1 MSRAWAARSAALAV
15 LTAVVLTSCAPAD
28 AGRSPARGPSAA
40 DSVVREP
47 VEQSEPEQL
56 PSALKLPLDD
66 PRLPAP
72 LVDPARVVPGGP
84 PPDGIPPVDAPRFLP
99 ADAVPWLHDE
109 EAVVALSVGDE
120 HRAYPVQIMVWH
132 EIVNDTVGGRPV
144 SVTYCPLCTSALAFD
159 RRLDDRLLTFG
170 TSGRLYQSDLVMYD
184 RQTSSLWSQLE
195 GRAVAG
201 ALTGKRLER
210 VPVQTVSWSSWR
222 DAHPDGWVLSRDT
235 GVTRDY
241 GRNPYV
247 GYDAPDKDPFLF
259 DGDADPR
266 LPPKE
271 RVIGLGD
278 AAEPVAVP
286 LVALSRVRVLEVDVA
301 GEPVVLWSVEGLRSA
316 LDTVDISEGRRL
328 AASGAFSPKVDGR
341 RLTFS
346 AEGPETF
353 TDEQTGSTWTVL
365 GRAVAGPL
373 AGTELRPAGHVDTF
387 WFAWAAFH
395 PDTRLLVPPER

>member
-1 MSRAWAARSAALAV
+1 
-15 LTAVVLTSCAPAD
+15 
-28 AGRSPARGPSAA
+28 
-40 DSVVREP
+40 
-47 VEQSEPEQL
+47 
-56 PSALKLPLDD
+56 
-66 PRLPAP
+66 
-72 LVDPARVVPGGP
+72 
-84 PPDGIPPVDAPRFLP
+84 
-99 ADAVPWLHDE
+99 
-109 EAVVALSVGDE
+109 
-120 HRAYPVQIMVWH
+120 
-132 EIVNDTVGGRPV
+132 
-144 SVTYCPLCTSALAFD
+144 PLCTSALAFD
-159 RRLDDRLLTFG
+159 RRLGDRLLTFG

-201 ALTGKRLER
+201 ALTGERLER

-286 LVALSRVRVLEVDVA
+286 LVALSRARVLEVDVA

-373 AGTELRPAGHVDTF
+373 AGTQLRPAGHVDTF